1 MRKEETENFKP
12 EEGQGSTSG
21 SDSEDEGDE
30 SEWTEDE
37 DGISDRRWDT
47 RRDWPCDITPDED
60 DEHRHLFKEH
70 CQDERAA
77 LDNRARLIEENERLK
92 KIAQAQDEELERI
105 NRLTNYLKRKNAEKA
120 VELAALKVAR
130 TMRIQANGPRPG

>member
-21 SDSEDEGDE
+21 SDSGDE

-37 DGISDRRWDT
+37 DGISDRRWET

-77 LDNRARLIEENERLK
+77 LDRRVKLREENERLK
-92 KIAQAQDEELERI
+92 KITQAQDEELERI

-130 TMRIQANGPRPG
+130 IMRIQENGPRPG

>member
-1 MRKEETENFKP
+1 MRKEETENFNP

-21 SDSEDEGDE
+21 SDSGDE

-37 DGISDRRWDT
+37 DGISDRRWET

-77 LDNRARLIEENERLK
+77 LDRRVKLREENERLK
-92 KIAQAQDEELERI
+92 RITQAQDEELERI

-130 TMRIQANGPRPG
+130 IMRIQENGPRPG

>member
-1 MRKEETENFKP
+1 MRKEETENFNP
-12 EEGQGSTSG
+12 EEEQGSTSG
-21 SDSEDEGDE
+21 SDSGDE

-37 DGISDRRWDT
+37 DGISDRRWET

-77 LDNRARLIEENERLK
+77 LDRRVKLREENERLK
-92 KIAQAQDEELERI
+92 KITQAQDEELERI

-130 TMRIQANGPRPG
+130 IMRIQENGPRPG

>member
-1 MRKEETENFKP
+1 MGKEETENFNS
-12 EEGQGSTSG
+12 EERQGSTSG
-21 SDSEDEGDE
+21 SDSGDE

-37 DGISDRRWDT
+37 DGISDRRWET

-77 LDNRARLIEENERLK
+77 LDRRVKLREENERLK
-92 KIAQAQDEELERI
+92 KITQAQDEELERI

-130 TMRIQANGPRPG
+130 IMRIQENGPRPG

>member
-21 SDSEDEGDE
+21 SDSGDE

-37 DGISDRRWDT
+37 DGISDRRWEA
-47 RRDWPCDITPDED
+47 RRDWPCDITPEED

-70 CQDERAA
+70 CQDERAS
-77 LDNRARLIEENERLK
+77 LDNRAKLREENERLK

-130 TMRIQANGPRPG
+130 IMRIQENGPRPG

>member
-21 SDSEDEGDE
+21 SDSGDE

-37 DGISDRRWDT
+37 DGISDRRWET

-77 LDNRARLIEENERLK
+77 LDNRAKLREENERLK

-120 VELAALKVAR
+120 MELAALKVAR
-130 TMRIQANGPRPG
+130 IMRIQENGPRPG

>member
-21 SDSEDEGDE
+21 SDSGDE

-37 DGISDRRWDT
+37 DGISDRRWET

-77 LDNRARLIEENERLK
+77 LDNRAKLREENERLK

-120 VELAALKVAR
+120 VELLALKVAR
-130 TMRIQANGPRPG
+130 IMRIQENGPRPG

>member
-1 MRKEETENFKP
+1 MGKEETENFNP

-21 SDSEDEGDE
+21 SDSGDE

-37 DGISDRRWDT
+37 DGISDRRWET

-77 LDNRARLIEENERLK
+77 LDNRAKLREENERLK
-92 KIAQAQDEELERI
+92 KITQAQDEELERI

-130 TMRIQANGPRPG
+130 IMRIQENGPRPG

>member
-21 SDSEDEGDE
+21 SDSGDE

-37 DGISDRRWDT
+37 DGISDRRWET

-77 LDNRARLIEENERLK
+77 LDNRAKLREENERLK

-130 TMRIQANGPRPG
+130 IMRIQENGPRPG

>member
-21 SDSEDEGDE
+21 RDSGDE

-37 DGISDRRWDT
+37 DGISDRRWET

-70 CQDERAA
+70 CQDERAS
-77 LDNRARLIEENERLK
+77 LDNRAKLREENERLK

-130 TMRIQANGPRPG
+130 IMRIQENGPRPG